1 MPVAVLVHLRHFY
14 RDHHN
19 HHHHHHHHHHYCSLY
34 LCNDQKIWI
43 TTKIHIFTKGFK
55 HIECGRFLRD
65 HAGFHEHNEPRVVLY
80 KLWHD
85 LINSHKVTKHACTFS
100 CLPLTTQC
108 TTYTMTLQLWTNN
121 KTNKSY
127 KQLIYIYIN
136 MSCKCD
142 TNRAGHL
149 TLDAYASRPVACLL
163 FWHITRYITDWFDW
177 GRPLEAWQEKLIW
190 QDNSAVDSFLT
201 LNEVWPNCCYFT
213 DNLSNGFDWTKI
225 IIFIKVSLKFAPKD
239 SVDYKDSH
247 TVIVFFN
254 FDCCISF

>member
-14 RDHHN
+14 RDH

-100 CLPLTTQC
+100 CLPLATQC
-108 TTYTMTLQLWTNN
+108 TTYTMTLQLWINN

-127 KQLIYIYIN
+127 KKLIYIYIN
-136 MSCKCD
+136 ISCKCD

-149 TLDAYASRPVACLL
+149 TLDAYASRPVACLYIRWP
-163 FWHITRYITDWFDW
+163 FMCAVTGDGWHVTEMRLNRFESPNSVRVDIISIGTK
-177 GRPLEAWQEKLIW
+177 LWQNHGVQILWHLKASCW
-190 QDNSAVDSFLT
+190 ANPK
-201 LNEVWPNCCYFT
+201 WPP
-213 DNLSNGFDWTKI
+213 
-225 IIFIKVSLKFAPKD
+225 PK
-239 SVDYKDSH
+239 
-247 TVIVFFN
+247 
-254 FDCCISF
+254 

>member
-100 CLPLTTQC
+100 CLPLATQC

-149 TLDAYASRPVACLL
+149 TLDAYASRPVACHHSPANSTLL
-163 FWHITRYITDWFDW
+163 SPLSSRQRKTGDLNFPYHIVSTMV
-177 GRPLEAWQEKLIW
+177 AQ
-190 QDNSAVDSFLT
+190 
-201 LNEVWPNCCYFT
+201 
-213 DNLSNGFDWTKI
+213 
-225 IIFIKVSLKFAPKD
+225 KVG
-239 SVDYKDSH
+239 
-247 TVIVFFN
+247 
-254 FDCCISF
+254 

>member
-19 HHHHHHHHHHYCSLY
+19 HHHHHHHHYCSLY

-100 CLPLTTQC
+100 CLPLATQC

-121 KTNKSY
+121 RTNKSY

-136 MSCKCD
+136 ISCKCD

-149 TLDAYASRPVACLL
+149 TLDAQGL
-163 FWHITRYITDWFDW
+163 
-177 GRPLEAWQEKLIW
+177 K
-190 QDNSAVDSFLT
+190 LT
-201 LNEVWPNCCYFT
+201 LIPRSDFLLLLSKSWSKSDRHKSYFL
-213 DNLSNGFDWTKI
+213 NLKADIWLDWVAKI
-225 IIFIKVSLKFAPKD
+225 CS
-239 SVDYKDSH
+239 
-247 TVIVFFN
+247 
-254 FDCCISF
+254 

>member
-14 RDHHN
+14 RDH

-100 CLPLTTQC
+100 CLPLATQC

-136 MSCKCD
+136 ISCKCD

-149 TLDAYASRPVACLL
+149 TLDAYASRPVACSVQRWHLTSIGNPIVEIRRSYDRLISTMGFSTLIRHFCIESGPRLL
-163 FWHITRYITDWFDW
+163 VPTMAVWWHAPFITNVSSSR
-177 GRPLEAWQEKLIW
+177 GSLGLLG
-190 QDNSAVDSFLT
+190 S
-201 LNEVWPNCCYFT
+201 
-213 DNLSNGFDWTKI
+213 
-225 IIFIKVSLKFAPKD
+225 FIKFSLATGPNLLAPYQWVSARK
-239 SVDYKDSH
+239 
-247 TVIVFFN
+247 T
-254 FDCCISF
+254 

>member
-1 MPVAVLVHLRHFY
+1 MPVAVLVHLRHIY
-14 RDHHN
+14 RD
-19 HHHHHHHHHHYCSLY
+19 HHHHHHHHHYCSLY

-65 HAGFHEHNEPRVVLY
+65 HAGFHEHNEPRVVWY

-100 CLPLTTQC
+100 CLPLATQC
-108 TTYTMTLQLWTNN
+108 TTYSMTLQLWTNN

-136 MSCKCD
+136 ISCKCD

-149 TLDAYASRPVACLL
+149 TLDAYASRPVAC
-163 FWHITRYITDWFDW
+163 RYILCSQDRDLWNRIRIMFELIRGLSFTMWWW
-177 GRPLEAWQEKLIW
+177 GFVCNGSVNGLLPDGYKPLPEPMSIYYQ
-190 QDNSAVDSFLT
+190 
-201 LNEVWPNCCYFT
+201 
-213 DNLSNGFDWTKI
+213 
-225 IIFIKVSLKFAPKD
+225 
-239 SVDYKDSH
+239 
-247 TVIVFFN
+247 
-254 FDCCISF
+254 

>member
-14 RDHHN
+14 RDH

-100 CLPLTTQC
+100 CLPLATQC
-108 TTYTMTLQLWTNN
+108 TTYTMTLQLWTYN

-127 KQLIYIYIN
+127 KQLIYIYVNI
-136 MSCKCD
+136 SCKCD

-149 TLDAYASRPVACLL
+149 TLDAYASRPVACVKLWYRVTQMYRINR
-163 FWHITRYITDWFDW
+163 WHRFVIYVDLPTKFRAAFLAVLWFVYL
-177 GRPLEAWQEKLIW
+177 RM
-190 QDNSAVDSFLT
+190 
-201 LNEVWPNCCYFT
+201 
-213 DNLSNGFDWTKI
+213 
-225 IIFIKVSLKFAPKD
+225 
-239 SVDYKDSH
+239 
-247 TVIVFFN
+247 
-254 FDCCISF
+254 

>member
-14 RDHHN
+14 RDH

-80 KLWHD
+80 QLWHD
-85 LINSHKVTKHACTFS
+85 LINSHKVTEHACTFS
-100 CLPLTTQC
+100 CLPLATQC

-136 MSCKCD
+136 ISCKCD
-142 TNRAGHL
+142 TNRARHL
-149 TLDAYASRPVACLL
+149 TLDAYASRPVACFLKSEQCPQCHVRTL
-163 FWHITRYITDWFDW
+163 FVGGSHLGHVGTLTVLMSTCQLPLKSCTDIF
-177 GRPLEAWQEKLIW
+177 
-190 QDNSAVDSFLT
+190 FL
-201 LNEVWPNCCYFT
+201 NV
-213 DNLSNGFDWTKI
+213 
-225 IIFIKVSLKFAPKD
+225 
-239 SVDYKDSH
+239 
-247 TVIVFFN
+247 
-254 FDCCISF
+254 ISFSKYFHYNCESFMKWFNTIKIYAALALGIPMTWLVNVSFPLQ

>member
-14 RDHHN
+14 RDH

-100 CLPLTTQC
+100 CLPLATQC

-127 KQLIYIYIN
+127 KQLIYIYIYIN
-136 MSCKCD
+136 ISCKCD

-149 TLDAYASRPVACLL
+149 NLDAYASRPVAC
-163 FWHITRYITDWFDW
+163 T
-177 GRPLEAWQEKLIW
+177 PL
-190 QDNSAVDSFLT
+190 T
-201 LNEVWPNCCYFT
+201 
-213 DNLSNGFDWTKI
+213 
-225 IIFIKVSLKFAPKD
+225 VSLIATRLGLCSRLHLRAVQTEQFKRSWKSIAAGAKPRVNID
-239 SVDYKDSH
+239 ISIISIMH
-247 TVIVFFN
+247 TCADGIMRT
-254 FDCCISF
+254 SP

>member
-1 MPVAVLVHLRHFY
+1 MKICWVFMKIWIIFKSCCSLRHVENFRKIQQPYIKRYCYVFFSTNIVEMLLKLRADASSGSGAFKHFY
-14 RDHHN
+14 RDH

-85 LINSHKVTKHACTFS
+85 LINSHRVTKHACTFS
-100 CLPLTTQC
+100 CLPLATQC

-127 KQLIYIYIN
+127 KQLIYIYI
-136 MSCKCD
+136 
-142 TNRAGHL
+142 
-149 TLDAYASRPVACLL
+149 
-163 FWHITRYITDWFDW
+163 
-177 GRPLEAWQEKLIW
+177 
-190 QDNSAVDSFLT
+190 
-201 LNEVWPNCCYFT
+201 
-213 DNLSNGFDWTKI
+213 
-225 IIFIKVSLKFAPKD
+225 
-239 SVDYKDSH
+239 
-247 TVIVFFN
+247 
-254 FDCCISF
+254 

>member
-14 RDHHN
+14 RDH

-55 HIECGRFLRD
+55 NIECGRFLRD

-100 CLPLTTQC
+100 CLPLATQC

-127 KQLIYIYIN
+127 KQLIYIYIYIN
-136 MSCKCD
+136 ISCKCD

-149 TLDAYASRPVACLL
+149 TLDAYASRPVACRYIDGTLIYPVSPFIYRYRHNSSENRRIPSWLLL
-163 FWHITRYITDWFDW
+163 FS
-177 GRPLEAWQEKLIW
+177 Q
-190 QDNSAVDSFLT
+190 SMVFL
-201 LNEVWPNCCYFT
+201 
-213 DNLSNGFDWTKI
+213 DI
-225 IIFIKVSLKFAPKD
+225 APD
-239 SVDYKDSH
+239 
-247 TVIVFFN
+247 
-254 FDCCISF
+254 

>member
-14 RDHHN
+14 RDH

-65 HAGFHEHNEPRVVLY
+65 HAGFHEHNEPRMVLY

-100 CLPLTTQC
+100 CLPHNAPHIPWRYNYEQTTKQ
-108 TTYTMTLQLWTNN
+108 TKAINN
-121 KTNKSY
+121 S
-127 KQLIYIYIN
+127 YIYVYIN
-136 MSCKCD
+136 ISCKCD

-149 TLDAYASRPVACLL
+149 TVDVYASRPVACNALCNTVGKQKH
-163 FWHITRYITDWFDW
+163 WTWSRTFDYW
-177 GRPLEAWQEKLIW
+177 DTVQ
-190 QDNSAVDSFLT
+190 
-201 LNEVWPNCCYFT
+201 
-213 DNLSNGFDWTKI
+213 
-225 IIFIKVSLKFAPKD
+225 
-239 SVDYKDSH
+239 YKDA
-247 TVIVFFN
+247 ILP
-254 FDCCISF
+254 I

>member
-14 RDHHN
+14 RDH

-43 TTKIHIFTKGFK
+43 TTKIYIFTKGFK

-100 CLPLTTQC
+100 CLPLATQC

-136 MSCKCD
+136 ISCKCD

-149 TLDAYASRPVACLL
+149 TLDAYASRPVAC
-163 FWHITRYITDWFDW
+163 
-177 GRPLEAWQEKLIW
+177 
-190 QDNSAVDSFLT
+190 
-201 LNEVWPNCCYFT
+201 
-213 DNLSNGFDWTKI
+213 
-225 IIFIKVSLKFAPKD
+225 
-239 SVDYKDSH
+239 
-247 TVIVFFN
+247 VFFSCQAKQN
-254 FDCCISF
+254 VAGDLRCNDADVTSL

>member
-14 RDHHN
+14 RDHH
-19 HHHHHHHHHHYCSLY
+19 HHHHHHHHRYCSLY

-55 HIECGRFLRD
+55 HIKCGRFLRD

-100 CLPLTTQC
+100 CLPLATQC

-136 MSCKCD
+136 ISCKCD

-149 TLDAYASRPVACLL
+149 TLDAYASRPVACWYLYAPFRLNELSMNLALQPLASQTPTKISQSRSICLVCLL
-163 FWHITRYITDWFDW
+163 CFVKFNHIINIIDFYNYITDICKSFRYTSNLITDI
-177 GRPLEAWQEKLIW
+177 LNKKLRIFL
-190 QDNSAVDSFLT
+190 DN
-201 LNEVWPNCCYFT
+201 YKY
-213 DNLSNGFDWTKI
+213 LSN
-225 IIFIKVSLKFAPKD
+225 
-239 SVDYKDSH
+239 
-247 TVIVFFN
+247 
-254 FDCCISF
+254 

>member
-14 RDHHN
+14 RDH

-100 CLPLTTQC
+100 CLPLATQC

-136 MSCKCD
+136 ISCKCD

-149 TLDAYASRPVACLL
+149 TLDAYASKPVACL
-163 FWHITRYITDWFDW
+163 YIFV
-177 GRPLEAWQEKLIW
+177 PLQYVLRSHRQKSPFRQLE
-190 QDNSAVDSFLT
+190 
-201 LNEVWPNCCYFT
+201 PR
-213 DNLSNGFDWTKI
+213 I
-225 IIFIKVSLKFAPKD
+225 IVSLYVWIVGYTCYYLSK
-239 SVDYKDSH
+239 STTHSET
-247 TVIVFFN
+247 TV
-254 FDCCISF
+254 

>member
-14 RDHHN
+14 RDH

-100 CLPLTTQC
+100 CLPLATQC

-127 KQLIYIYIN
+127 KQLIYIYIYIN
-136 MSCKCD
+136 ISCKCD

-149 TLDAYASRPVACLL
+149 TLDAYASRPVACLYIMFDVL
-163 FWHITRYITDWFDW
+163 VGRLWCPTR
-177 GRPLEAWQEKLIW
+177 
-190 QDNSAVDSFLT
+190 
-201 LNEVWPNCCYFT
+201 C
-213 DNLSNGFDWTKI
+213 
-225 IIFIKVSLKFAPKD
+225 
-239 SVDYKDSH
+239 
-247 TVIVFFN
+247 
-254 FDCCISF
+254 